1 MIQCII
7 SSPDDQHVNES
18 IPTNAYTDTS
28 CPLSILPDTTRIL
41 LLLSLLSIIHSDIT
55 TSMTTAPN
63 STLVSSYG
71 KDMKRNWNILQSL
84 STSTLTLTSTSAS
97 IGMEAAE
104 SMQKLIISNM
114 SSALDSYMLYR
125 DDTESNNS
133 NNQSNNDN
141 MMMMITKIRT
151 MTLDI
156 FNILMEECKIDWIC
170 VYANNKTKKEQ
181 LSSPSSSSSISLE
194 ESSIFCTLVRLLL
207 VKFFLLWAI

>member
-41 LLLSLLSIIHSDIT
+41 LLLSLLSLIHSDIT

-63 STLVSSYG
+63 SMLASSYG
-71 KDMKRNWNILQSL
+71 EDMKRNWNILLSL
-84 STSTLTLTSTSAS
+84 STSTSTSTAAS
-97 IGMEAAE
+97 IDMEVAE
-104 SMQKLIISNM
+104 SMQKLIVFNM

-125 DDTESNNS
+125 DDTKNHNS

-156 FNILMEECKIDWIC
+156 LNILMEECKIDWIC

-194 ESSIFCTLVRLLL
+194 QSSIFCTLVRLLL